1 MDTKGNTIL
10 ITGGAT
16 GIGLALADAFLERD
30 NEVVVCART
39 EANLK
44 KAQETR
50 PRLHTIRCDVSKES
64 ERKRLHD
71 WAFANFPETN
81 VLINNAGIQRMID
94 LKKGPNDLL
103 DNLEADGEDEIDINL
118 KALVYLSAHF
128 VPELRRKRRAAIL
141 NIGSGLGFIPISFMP
156 VYCAT
161 KAAVHSFT
169 VSLRHQLRNT
179 PVQVFEVIPPTVD
192 TNLDKGA
199 RERRGQANR
208 GIPPSEVARSV
219 MAGLERDE
227 LELAIGMALD
237 LRRRS
242 RENFDEAFA
251 NMNR

>member
-1 MDTKGNTIL
+1 
-10 ITGGAT
+10 
-16 GIGLALADAFLERD
+16 LEKD

-39 EANLK
+39 EANLRI
-44 KAQETR
+44 AQETR
-50 PRLHTIRCDVSKES
+50 PRLHTIRCDVSKEF